1 MADYLSGLL
10 TAWATAQLA
19 LSVFFMLA
27 YFLGRRELEYFIF
40 SLLCLSLSIGTAG
53 VAADYSYSDVQ
64 ARIWTDQITHTGMIL
79 AAAFNLH
86 FALSFARSLGT
97 RFRPSWL
104 YLLAGA
110 YLLLLWSGAWWSD
123 EPPQLL
129 DAYLFGQKVVHV
141 VPQASWLGKSFYVVA
156 GCETAVGAAV
166 LVSAYRAGQR
176 EVGSAILG
184 ILCIL
189 PAVGNDGALALGFVD
204 NAVPL
209 LPHAF
214 LLYAF
219 GVAGTLL
226 LRYRVGRDELEQAA
240 RSLQEKSEELRHSY
254 AELRLVQNELVT
266 KKQLAA
272 VGELAAAIAH
282 EVRNPL
288 AVIVNAVAGL
298 RRSAVREEDRTM
310 LLGIVDEEA
319 ARLNRLVTDLLR
331 FARPVSVK
339 RSPVSLLELANRSR
353 SSAML
358 DGHQINVRMD
368 DDPALNTVWVDPSLF
383 RLVFDNL
390 VENACQAMKTGGTV
404 QIVVHRGQLRGDPA
418 VRIEIS
424 DSGQGMEPG
433 VRERALDPFFTTRPS
448 GTGLGLPIVHR
459 IVEAHGG
466 EIQLDSEEGQGT
478 TVTLLLPLGPP
489 VEELQSQS
497 LPTIVVQ
504 EEPRREPA

>member
-1 MADYLSGLL
+1 
-10 TAWATAQLA
+10 
-19 LSVFFMLA
+19 
-27 YFLGRRELEYFIF
+27 
-40 SLLCLSLSIGTAG
+40 SLLCLSLSLGSTG
-53 VAADYSYSDVQ
+53 VAYDYSQTSLS
-64 ARIWTDQITHTGMIL
+64 ARLLADQITHTGMVM

-86 FALSFARSLGT
+86 FALCFARALERPT
-97 RFRPSWL
+97 RAAWL
-104 YLLAGA
+104 YGLAGIF
-110 YLLLLWSGAWWSD
+110 LVTLWSGGWWQD
-123 EPPQLL
+123 EPPLINDSYVL
-129 DAYLFGQKVVHV
+129 GRHVVHV
-141 VPQASWLGKSFYVVA
+141 VGRATWVGKAFYVIA
-156 GCETAVGAAV
+156 SLETAAAAAV
-166 LVSAYRAGQR
+166 LVSAYRKGQR
-176 EVGSAILG
+176 EVGAAIIG

-189 PAVGNDGALALGFVD
+189 PAVGNDGAMALGVFKS
-204 NAVPL
+204 AVPL

-226 LRYRVGRDELEQAA
+226 LRYRVGRDELEKAA
-240 RSLQEKSEELRHSY
+240 RSLQEKSEELRQSY

-298 RRSAVREEDRTM
+298 RRSAVRDEDRTM

-353 SSAML
+353 SSAMV
-358 DGHQINVRMD
+358 DGHQIVVQMD
-368 DDPALNTVWVDPSLF
+368 EDPDLHTVWVDPSLF

-390 VENACQAMKTGGTV
+390 VENACQAMKGGGTV
-404 QIVVHRGQLRGDPA
+404 QILVRRGQLRAEPA
-418 VRIEIS
+418 VRIDIA
-424 DSGQGMEPG
+424 DSGQGMEQG
-433 VRERALDPFFTTRPS
+433 VRDRALDPFFTTRPS

-459 IVEAHGG
+459 IIEAHGG
-466 EIQLDSEEGQGT
+466 EILLDSEEGQGT

-489 VEELQSQS
+489 ADVEQSPGVPS
-497 LPTIVVQ
+497 VEVRQ
-504 EEPRREPA
+504 ETTA

>member
-1 MADYLSGLL
+1 MAQYLSGLL
-10 TAWATAQLA
+10 TAWATAQLG

-27 YFLGRRELEYFIF
+27 YFLGRREIEYFIF
-40 SLLCLSLSIGTAG
+40 SLLCLSLSVGSAG
-53 VAADYSYSDVQ
+53 NAYDYSQTAVT
-64 ARIWTDQITHTGMIL
+64 ARLVADRVIHSGMIL

-86 FALSFARSLGT
+86 FALCLGRQIT
-97 RFRPSWL
+97 NQRRAIWIYAVAL
-104 YLLAGA
+104 VYLLV
-110 YLLLLWSGAWWSD
+110 LWSGAWWQH
-123 EPPQLL
+123 EPPHVL
-129 DAYLFGQKVVHV
+129 DALLFGRKIEHV
-141 VPQASWLGKSFYVVA
+141 VGQANWIGKSFYVIGA
-156 GCETAVGAAV
+156 LETAAAAAV

-176 EVGSAILG
+176 EVGTAIIG

-189 PAVGNDGALALGFVD
+189 PAVGNDGALAFGFIEH
-204 NAVPL
+204 AIPL

-226 LRYRVGRDELEQAA
+226 LRYRVGKDELEKAA
-240 RSLQEKSEELRHSY
+240 RSLQEKTEELRHSY

-298 RRSAVREEDRTM
+298 RRSAVRDEDRTM

-358 DGHQINVRMD
+358 DGHRIAVRMD
-368 DDPALNTVWVDPSLF
+368 DDPELQTVWVDPSLF

-390 VENACQAMKTGGTV
+390 VENAYQAMKGGGTV
-404 QIVVHRGQLRGDPA
+404 QILVHRGQLRGEPA
-418 VRIEIS
+418 VRIEIA
-424 DSGQGMEPG
+424 DSGQGMEQG

-459 IVEAHGG
+459 IIEAHGG
-466 EIQLDSEEGQGT
+466 EIHLDSEEGQGT

-489 VEELQSQS
+489 AEEQQSPATPS
-497 LPTIVVQ
+497 VMIQ
-504 EEPRREPA
+504 EEKSA

>member
-10 TAWATAQLA
+10 TAWAVAQLA

-27 YFLGRRELEYFIF
+27 YFLGRREVEYFIF
-40 SLLCLSLSIGTAG
+40 SLLCLSLSLGSAG

-64 ARIWTDQITHTGMIL
+64 ARLLADQLTHSGMIL

-86 FALSFARSLGT
+86 FALCYARALGAQL
-97 RFRPSWL
+97 RAAWL
-104 YLLAGA
+104 YVVAGV
-110 YLLLLWSGAWWSD
+110 YLVLLWSGAWWESG
-123 EPPQLL
+123 PPQVL
-129 DAYLFGQKVVHV
+129 DAYLFGQKVVHLV
-141 VPQASWLGKSFYVVA
+141 TQATWLGKSFYVVGA
-156 GCETAVGAAV
+156 VETAVAAAV

-176 EVGSAILG
+176 EVGSAIIG

-189 PAVGNDGALALGFVD
+189 PAVGNDGALALGFID

-240 RSLQEKSEELRHSY
+240 RSLEEKSEELRHSY

-298 RRSAVREEDRTM
+298 RRNAVRDEDRTM

-358 DGHQINVRMD
+358 DGHQINVQMD

-404 QIVVHRGQLRGDPA
+404 LIVVHRGQLRGEPA

-424 DSGQGMEPG
+424 DSGQGMEQG

-466 EIQLDSEEGQGT
+466 EIQLDSEEGHGT

-489 VEELQSQS
+489 PEEPHSPG
-497 LPTIVVQ
+497 LPTVMLR
-504 EEPRREPA
+504 EEKSA

>member
-10 TAWATAQLA
+10 TAWAAAQLA

-27 YFLGRRELEYFIF
+27 YFLGRREVEYFIF
-40 SLLCLSLSIGTAG
+40 SLLCLSLSLGSAG
-53 VAADYSYSDVQ
+53 VAADYLYTDLQ
-64 ARIWTDQITHTGMIL
+64 ARMLADQLMHSGMIL

-86 FALSFARSLGT
+86 FALCFARARGT
-97 RFRPSWL
+97 QQRAAWL
-104 YLLAGA
+104 YVVAGV
-110 YLLLLWSGAWWSD
+110 YLVLLWSGAWWEN

-129 DAYLFGQKVVHV
+129 DAYLFGRKVTHV
-141 VPQASWLGKSFYVVA
+141 VTQATWLGKSFYVVGA
-156 GCETAVGAAV
+156 LETAVAAAV

-176 EVGSAILG
+176 EVGSAIIG

-189 PAVGNDGALALGFVD
+189 PAVGNDGALALGFID

-226 LRYRVGRDELEQAA
+226 LRYRVGKDELEQAA
-240 RSLQEKSEELRHSY
+240 RSLQEKTEELRHSY

-358 DGHQINVRMD
+358 DGHQINVQMD
-368 DDPALNTVWVDPSLF
+368 DDPELNTVWVDPSLF

-404 QIVVHRGQLRGDPA
+404 LIVVHRGQLRGEPA

-424 DSGQGMEPG
+424 DSGQGMEQG

-489 VEELQSQS
+489 PEEPPSPG
-497 LPTIVVQ
+497 LPTVMLR
-504 EEPRREPA
+504 EEKSA

>member
-1 MADYLSGLL
+1 MAQYLSGLL
-10 TAWATAQLA
+10 TAWATAQLG
-19 LSVFFMLA
+19 LSIFFMLA
-27 YFLGRRELEYFIF
+27 YFLGRRELPYSVF
-40 SLLCLSLSIGTAG
+40 SLLCLSLSVGSAG
-53 VAADYSYSDVQ
+53 VAYEYSQADIGLRMLGERV
-64 ARIWTDQITHTGMIL
+64 THTGMIL

-86 FALSFARSLGT
+86 FALCFARAELA
-97 RFRPSWL
+97 RARAVWL
-104 YLLAGA
+104 YVLAGA
-110 YLLLLWSGAWWSD
+110 YLLLLWSGGWFHAGQPRVVDS
-123 EPPQLL
+123 
-129 DAYLFGQKVVHV
+129 YLFGHKVVTV
-141 VPQASWLGKSFYVVA
+141 VGQATGLGKTFYVVA
-156 GCETAVGAAV
+156 ALETAAAAAL
-166 LVSAYRAGQR
+166 LVSAYRGGQR
-176 EVGSAILG
+176 EVGSAIIG
-184 ILCIL
+184 ILCVL
-189 PAVGNDGALALGFVD
+189 PAVGNDGALAFGFID
-204 NAVPL
+204 NAIPL

-214 LLYAF
+214 LLYAC

-226 LRYRVGRDELEQAA
+226 LRYRVGKDELEKTA
-240 RSLQEKSEELRHSY
+240 RSLQEKTEELRHSY

-358 DGHQINVRMD
+358 DGHQIVVNMD
-368 DDPALNTVWVDPSLF
+368 EDPELQTVWVDPSLF

-418 VRIEIS
+418 VRIEIA
-424 DSGQGMEPG
+424 DSGQGMERG

-459 IVEAHGG
+459 IIEAHGG
-466 EIQLDSEEGQGT
+466 EIQLESEEGQGT

-489 VEELQSQS
+489 PEEQQSPG
-497 LPTIVVQ
+497 LPTVQIQ
-504 EEPRREPA
+504 EEKSA

>member
-1 MADYLSGLL
+1 MAQYLSGLL
-10 TAWATAQLA
+10 TAWATAQLG

-40 SLLCLSLSIGTAG
+40 SLLCLSLSVGSAGTAY
-53 VAADYSYSDVQ
+53 DYSQTNV
-64 ARIWTDQITHTGMIL
+64 ALRLVADQVIHTGMIL

-86 FALSFARSLGT
+86 FALCIGRAITDQRRAAWIYVLA
-97 RFRPSWL
+97 L
-104 YLLAGA
+104 VYLLA
-110 YLLLLWSGAWWSD
+110 LWSGAWWEP
-123 EPPQLL
+123 EPPHVL
-129 DAYLFGQKVVHV
+129 DAFLFGRKIVHV
-141 VPQASWLGKSFYVVA
+141 VGQASWIGKSFYVLA
-156 GCETAVGAAV
+156 SLETAVAAAV
-166 LVSAYRAGQR
+166 LVSAYRSGQR
-176 EVGSAILG
+176 EVGSAIIG

-189 PAVGNDGALALGFVD
+189 PAVGNDGALAFGFIE
-204 NAVPL
+204 NTIPL
-209 LPHAF
+209 LTHAF

-226 LRYRVGRDELEQAA
+226 LRYRVGKDELEKAA

-298 RRSAVREEDRTM
+298 RRSAVRDEDRTM

-358 DGHQINVRMD
+358 DGHQIVVRMD
-368 DDPALNTVWVDPSLF
+368 DDPELHTVWVDPSLF

-390 VENACQAMKTGGTV
+390 VENACQAMKSGGTV
-404 QIVVHRGQLRGDPA
+404 QILVHRGQLRGEPA
-418 VRIEIS
+418 VRIEIA
-424 DSGQGMEPG
+424 DSGQGMEQG

-459 IVEAHGG
+459 IIEAHGG
-466 EIQLDSEEGQGT
+466 EIRLDSEEGQGT

-489 VEELQSQS
+489 GEELLSPG
-497 LPTIVVQ
+497 LPSVELR
-504 EEPRREPA
+504 EEKSA

>member
-1 MADYLSGLL
+1 MAQYLSGLL
-10 TAWATAQLA
+10 TAWATAQLG
-19 LSVFFMLA
+19 LSVFFMFA

-40 SLLCLSLSIGTAG
+40 SLLCLSLSVGSAGVAYEYSEAG
-53 VAADYSYSDVQ
+53 VAARFLGSN
-64 ARIWTDQITHTGMIL
+64 ITHVGMIF

-86 FALSFARSLGT
+86 FALTFAKALRDP
-97 RFRPSWL
+97 RRAVWI
-104 YLLAGA
+104 YVVAAA
-110 YLLLLWSGAWWSD
+110 YLVLLGSGAWWRDAS
-123 EPPQLL
+123 PYML
-129 DAYLFGQKVVHV
+129 DAYLFGQRVVHLA
-141 VPQASWLGKSFYVVA
+141 PQASWLGKTFYIVA
-156 GCETAVGAAV
+156 SLETAVSAAV

-176 EVGSAILG
+176 EVGSAIIG
-184 ILCIL
+184 ILCVL
-189 PAVGNDGALALGFVD
+189 PAVGNDGALAFGFIE
-204 NAVPL
+204 NAISL

-226 LRYRVGRDELEQAA
+226 LRYRVGKDELEKTA
-240 RSLQEKSEELRHSY
+240 RSLQEKTEELRHSY

-298 RRSAVREEDRTM
+298 RRSAVRDEDRTM

-358 DGHQINVRMD
+358 DGHHIVVRMD
-368 DDPALNTVWVDPSLF
+368 EDPELTTVWVDPSLF

-390 VENACQAMKTGGTV
+390 VENACQAMKSGGTV
-404 QIVVHRGQLRGDPA
+404 QILVRRGQLRGDAA
-418 VRIEIS
+418 VRIEIA
-424 DSGQGMEPG
+424 DSGQGMEQG

-459 IVEAHGG
+459 IIEAHGG
-466 EIQLDSEEGQGT
+466 EIRLESEEGQGT

-489 VEELQSQS
+489 AEEQQSPAV
-497 LPTIVVQ
+497 PTVRVQ
-504 EEPRREPA
+504 EERA

>member
-1 MADYLSGLL
+1 MAAQYLSGLL
-10 TAWATAQLA
+10 TAWATAQLG

-40 SLLCLSLSIGTAG
+40 SALCLSLSVGSAG
-53 VAADYSYSDVQ
+53 VAYDYSQSVI
-64 ARIWTDQITHTGMIL
+64 AERVLADQVTHSGMIL
-79 AAAFNLH
+79 AAAINLH
-86 FALSFARSLGT
+86 FAFTVAR
-97 RFRPSWL
+97 RPGQQKRAAWL
-104 YLLAGA
+104 YGVALA
-110 YLLLLWSGAWWSD
+110 YLVVLWSGAWWKPG
-123 EPPQLL
+123 PPRVL
-129 DAYLFGQKVVHV
+129 DAYLFGTRIEHV
-141 VPQASWLGKSFYVVA
+141 VGQATWIGKSFYVVA
-156 GCETAVGAAV
+156 SLETAMAAAL

-176 EVGSAILG
+176 EVGSAIIG

-189 PAVGNDGALALGFVD
+189 PAVGNDGALAFGFIE
-204 NAVPL
+204 NAIPL

-226 LRYRVGRDELEQAA
+226 MRYRVGKDELEKAA
-240 RSLQEKSEELRHSY
+240 RSLQEKTEELRHSY

-298 RRSAVREEDRTM
+298 RRSAVRDEDRTM

-358 DGHQINVRMD
+358 DGHHIVVQMD
-368 DDPALNTVWVDPSLF
+368 EDPDLQTVWVDPSLF

-390 VENACQAMKTGGTV
+390 VENACQAMKMGGTV
-404 QIVVHRGQLRGDPA
+404 QILVHRGQLRGEAA
-418 VRIEIS
+418 VRIEIA
-424 DSGQGMEPG
+424 DSGQGMEQG

-459 IVEAHGG
+459 IIEAHGG
-466 EIQLDSEEGQGT
+466 EIHLDSEEGQGT

-489 VEELQSQS
+489 PEEQTNPG
-497 LPTIVVQ
+497 LPSVQ
-504 EEPRREPA
+504 AQQEKSA

>member
-1 MADYLSGLL
+1 MAQYLSGLL
-10 TAWATAQLA
+10 TAWATAQLG
-19 LSVFFMLA
+19 LSVFFTFA
-27 YFLGRRELEYFIF
+27 YFLGRRETEYFVF
-40 SLLCLSLSIGTAG
+40 SLLCLALSVASAG
-53 VAADYSYSDVQ
+53 VAFDYTQADLA
-64 ARIWTDQITHTGMIL
+64 ARALADHVTHSGMIM
-79 AAAFNLH
+79 AAALNLH
-86 FALSFARSLGT
+86 FALCFGRT
-97 RFRPSWL
+97 PPPSNRVTWL
-104 YLLAGA
+104 YVVAVGYLLA
-110 YLLLLWSGAWWSD
+110 LWGGAWWAG
-123 EPPQLL
+123 PPHVL
-129 DAYLFGQKVVHV
+129 DAFVFGRKIEHLVG
-141 VPQASWLGKSFYVVA
+141 QANWLGKSFYVVA
-156 GCETAVGAAV
+156 SVETAVAAAL
-166 LVSAYRAGQR
+166 LVTAYRAGRR

-189 PAVGNDGALALGFVD
+189 PAVGNDGALAFGFIE
-204 NAVPL
+204 NAIPL

-226 LRYRVGRDELEQAA
+226 LRYRVGKDELEQAA
-240 RSLQEKSEELRHSY
+240 RSLHEKTEELRHSY

-298 RRSAVREEDRTM
+298 RRSAVRDEDRTM

-358 DGHQINVRMD
+358 DGHQIVVQMD
-368 DDPALNTVWVDPSLF
+368 EDPELQTVWVDPSLF

-404 QIVVHRGQLRGDPA
+404 QILVHRGQLRGEAA
-418 VRIEIS
+418 VRIEIA
-424 DSGQGMEPG
+424 DSGQGMEQG

-459 IVEAHGG
+459 IIEAHGG
-466 EIQLDSEEGQGT
+466 EILLDSEEGQGT

-489 VEELQSQS
+489 PEEQQSPG
-497 LPTIVVQ
+497 LPSVHVQ
-504 EEPRREPA
+504 EEKSA

>member
-10 TAWATAQLA
+10 TAWAAAQLG

-40 SLLCLSLSIGTAG
+40 SLLCLSLALGTAG
-53 VAADYSYSDVQ
+53 VAFDYSRSDLDSRLL
-64 ARIWTDQITHTGMIL
+64 ADQITHTGMIL
-79 AAAFNLH
+79 ASAFNLH
-86 FALSFARSLGT
+86 FAVSLARLSTR
-97 RFRPSWL
+97 RFRPLWL
-104 YLLAGA
+104 YIGAGF
-110 YLLLLWSGAWWSD
+110 YLLLLWLGPWWRSGS
-123 EPPQLL
+123 PQVM
-129 DAYLFGQKVVHV
+129 DALLFGEPVVHV
-141 VPQASWLGKSFYVVA
+141 VRSATWLGKSFYVVA
-156 GCETAVGAAV
+156 ALETAAAAAV

-176 EVGSAILG
+176 EVGSAIIG

-189 PAVGNDGALALGFVD
+189 PAVGNDGALAFGFIEG
-204 NAVPL
+204 AVPL

-226 LRYRVGRDELEQAA
+226 LRYRVSKDELEAAA

-254 AELRLVQNELVT
+254 AELRLVQNELLT

-298 RRSAVREEDRTM
+298 RRTAVREEDRTM

-358 DGHQINVRMD
+358 DGHQIAVSMAPD
-368 DDPALNTVWVDPSLF
+368 AELQTVWVDPGLF

-390 VENACQAMKTGGTV
+390 VENACQAMKEGGTV
-404 QIVVHRGQLRGDPA
+404 QIVVNRGQLRGDPA
-418 VRIEIS
+418 VRIEIA
-424 DSGQGMEPG
+424 DSGRGMERG

-459 IVEAHGG
+459 IIEAHGG
-466 EIQLDSEEGQGT
+466 EIHLESEEGQGT

-489 VEELQSQS
+489 PEDQQSPGPPTVELR
-497 LPTIVVQ
+497 
-504 EEPRREPA
+504 EEHSA

>member
-1 MADYLSGLL
+1 MAQYLSGLL
-10 TAWATAQLA
+10 TAWATAQLG
-19 LSVFFMLA
+19 LSLFFTLA
-27 YFLGRRELEYFIF
+27 YFLGRRELEYAIF
-40 SLLCLSLSIGTAG
+40 SLLCLSLSVGSAG
-53 VAADYSYSDVQ
+53 VAYEYSQ
-64 ARIWTDQITHTGMIL
+64 TEIAARLVGEHIAHAGMIL

-86 FALSFARSLGT
+86 FALCFSRSETAKVRAL
-97 RFRPSWL
+97 WL
-104 YLLAGA
+104 YVLAAA
-110 YLLLLWSGAWWSD
+110 YLVLLVSGGWWQHR
-123 EPPQLL
+123 PPRVL
-129 DAYLFGQKVVHV
+129 DANLFGHIVVTTV
-141 VPQASWLGKSFYVVA
+141 GQATWLGKSFYVVA
-156 GCETAVGAAV
+156 ALETAAAAAL

-176 EVGSAILG
+176 EVGSAIIG

-189 PAVGNDGALALGFVD
+189 PAVGNDGALAFGFIA
-204 NAVPL
+204 NAIPL

-214 LLYAF
+214 LLYAC

-226 LRYRVGRDELEQAA
+226 LRYRVSRDELERAA
-240 RSLQEKSEELRHSY
+240 RSLQEKTEELRHSY

-358 DGHQINVRMD
+358 DGHQIVVQMD
-368 DDPALNTVWVDPSLF
+368 EDPELTTVWVDPSLF

-390 VENACQAMKTGGTV
+390 VENACQAMKSGGTV
-404 QIVVHRGQLRGDPA
+404 QILVHRGQLRGEAA
-418 VRIEIS
+418 VRIEIA
-424 DSGQGMEPG
+424 DSGQGMERG

-459 IVEAHGG
+459 IIEAHGG
-466 EIQLDSEEGQGT
+466 EIQIESEEGQGT

-489 VEELQSQS
+489 PEELQSPG
-497 LPTIVVQ
+497 LPSVLLQ
-504 EEPRREPA
+504 EEKSA

>member
-1 MADYLSGLL
+1 MAQYLSGLL
-10 TAWATAQLA
+10 TAWATAQLG

-27 YFLGRRELEYFIF
+27 YFLGRREVEYFIF
-40 SLLCLSLSIGTAG
+40 SLLCLSLSVGSAS
-53 VAADYSYSDVQ
+53 VAYDYSQ
-64 ARIWTDQITHTGMIL
+64 TGIPARLMADQVTHSGMIL
-79 AAAFNLH
+79 AAALNVH
-86 FALSFARSLGT
+86 FALCFGR
-97 RFRPSWL
+97 RPVDVRRVSWL
-104 YLLAGA
+104 YFVAAG
-110 YLLLLWSGAWWSD
+110 YLVLLWSGAWWHG
-123 EPPQLL
+123 PPHVLN
-129 DAYLFGQKVVHV
+129 AFLFGRQIEHV
-141 VPQASWLGKSFYVVA
+141 VGQATWLGKSFYVVA
-156 GCETAVGAAV
+156 SVETAMAAAL

-189 PAVGNDGALALGFVD
+189 PAVGNDGALAFGFID
-204 NAVPL
+204 NAIPL

-226 LRYRVGRDELEQAA
+226 LRYRVGKDELEKAA

-298 RRSAVREEDRTM
+298 RRSAVRDEDRTM

-358 DGHQINVRMD
+358 DGHQIVVQMD
-368 DDPALNTVWVDPSLF
+368 DDPDLQTVWVDPSLF

-390 VENACQAMKTGGTV
+390 VENACQAMKLGGTV
-404 QIVVHRGQLRGDPA
+404 QIMVHRGQLRGEPA

-424 DSGQGMEPG
+424 DSGQGMEQG

-459 IVEAHGG
+459 IIEAHGG
-466 EIQLDSEEGQGT
+466 EIQLESAEGQGT

-489 VEELQSQS
+489 PEELQSTG
-497 LPTIVVQ
+497 LPSVEHQQ
-504 EEPRREPA
+504 ERLA

>member
-10 TAWATAQLA
+10 TAWAAAQLA

-27 YFLGRRELEYFIF
+27 YFLGRREVEYFIF
-40 SLLCLSLSIGTAG
+40 SLLCLSLSLSSAG
-53 VAADYSYSDVQ
+53 VAADYSHVDLQSRVL
-64 ARIWTDQITHTGMIL
+64 ADQVTHTGMIL

-86 FALSFARSLGT
+86 FALCFAKMTGSLG
-97 RFRPSWL
+97 RAKWL
-104 YLLAGA
+104 YVVAAG
-110 YLLLLWSGAWWSD
+110 YLLLLWSGAWWQKQ
-123 EPPQLL
+123 PPQLL
-129 DAYLFGQKVVHV
+129 DAYLFGQRVVHV
-141 VPQASWLGKSFYVVA
+141 ATQATWLGKSFYIFGA
-156 GCETAVGAAV
+156 LETAVAAAV

-176 EVGSAILG
+176 EVGAAIIG

-189 PAVGNDGALALGFVD
+189 PAVGNDGALALGVID

-219 GVAGTLL
+219 GVAATLL
-226 LRYRVGRDELEQAA
+226 LRYRVSKDELELAA

-298 RRSAVREEDRTM
+298 RRSAVRDEDRTM

-358 DGHQINVRMD
+358 DGHQINVQMD
-368 DDPALNTVWVDPSLF
+368 DDPELNTVWVDPSLF

-404 QIVVHRGQLRGDPA
+404 LIVVHRGQLRGEPA

-424 DSGQGMEPG
+424 DSGQGMEQG

-489 VEELQSQS
+489 PEELQSPG
-497 LPTIVVQ
+497 LPTVVIEQ
-504 EEPRREPA
+504 EKLA

>member
-10 TAWATAQLA
+10 TAWAAAQLA

-27 YFLGRRELEYFIF
+27 YFLGRREVEYFIF
-40 SLLCLSLSIGTAG
+40 SLLCLSLSLGSAG
-53 VAADYSYSDVQ
+53 VATDYSHSDLET
-64 ARIWTDQITHTGMIL
+64 RILADQLTHSGMIL

-86 FALSFARSLGT
+86 FALCFARALGT
-97 RFRPSWL
+97 QTRAAWL
-104 YLLAGA
+104 YVVAGV
-110 YLLLLWSGAWWSD
+110 YLVLLWSGAWWEKD
-123 EPPQLL
+123 PPQFL

-141 VPQASWLGKSFYVVA
+141 VGQASWLGKSFYVVGA
-156 GCETAVGAAV
+156 LETAVAAAV

-176 EVGSAILG
+176 EVGSAIIG

-189 PAVGNDGALALGFVD
+189 PAVGNDGALALGIVD

-226 LRYRVGRDELEQAA
+226 LRYRVGKDELDQAA

-298 RRSAVREEDRTM
+298 RRSAVRDEDRTM

-358 DGHQINVRMD
+358 DGHQINVQMD

-404 QIVVHRGQLRGDPA
+404 LIVVHRGQLRGEPA

-424 DSGQGMEPG
+424 DSGQGMEQG

-489 VEELQSQS
+489 PEELQTPG
-497 LPTIVVQ
+497 LPTVVLR
-504 EEPRREPA
+504 EEKSA

>member
-1 MADYLSGLL
+1 MAQYLSGLL
-10 TAWATAQLA
+10 TAWATAQLG
-19 LSVFFMLA
+19 LSAFFMLA

-40 SLLCLSLSIGTAG
+40 SLLCLSLSLGSAG
-53 VAADYSYSDVQ
+53 VAYDYAVTDIGKRLLADQV
-64 ARIWTDQITHTGMIL
+64 IHTGMIL

-86 FALSFARSLGT
+86 FALCFGRSVPERRHANL
-97 RFRPSWL
+97 L
-104 YLLAGA
+104 YAIAGG
-110 YLLLLWSGAWWSD
+110 YLVLLWTGAWWRP
-123 EPPQLL
+123 EPPHVLEALVLGRRIVQ
-129 DAYLFGQKVVHV
+129 VVGE
-141 VPQASWLGKSFYVVA
+141 ATWLGKSFYLVA
-156 GCETAVGAAV
+156 SLETAVAAAV
-166 LVSAYRAGQR
+166 LVSAYRAGRR
-176 EVGSAILG
+176 EVGSAIIG

-189 PAVGNDGALALGFVD
+189 PAVGNDGALAFGFIE

-214 LLYAF
+214 LFYAC

-226 LRYRVGRDELEQAA
+226 LRYRVGRDELERAA
-240 RSLQEKSEELRHSY
+240 RSLQEKSEELKHSY
-254 AELRLVQNELVT
+254 AELRLVQNELLT

-298 RRSAVREEDRTM
+298 RRSVVRDEDRTM

-358 DGHQINVRMD
+358 DGHQISVRMEA
-368 DDPALNTVWVDPSLF
+368 DPELYTVWVDPSLF

-404 QIVVHRGQLRGDPA
+404 QILVRRGQLRGEAA
-418 VRIEIS
+418 VRIEIA
-424 DSGQGMEPG
+424 DSGQGMDPG

-466 EIQLDSEEGQGT
+466 EIHLDSEEGHGT

-489 VEELQSQS
+489 PEEIPSPSVPKVDLR
-497 LPTIVVQ
+497 Q
-504 EEPRREPA
+504 ESPV

>member
-10 TAWATAQLA
+10 TAWAAVQLA
-19 LSVFFMLA
+19 LSAFFMLA
-27 YFLGRRELEYFIF
+27 YFLGRREAEYFIF
-40 SLLCLSLSIGTAG
+40 SLLCCSLSLVSAG
-53 VAADYSYSDVQ
+53 VAYDYAQSELPARLLADRV
-64 ARIWTDQITHTGMIL
+64 THTGLIL
-79 AAAFNLH
+79 AAAVNLH
-86 FALSFARSLGT
+86 FALSFARTLGL
-97 RFRPSWL
+97 RLRAGLL
-104 YLLAGA
+104 YVVAAG
-110 YLLLLWSGAWWSD
+110 YLFVLWSGGWVS
-123 EPPQLL
+123 EQPPQLV
-129 DAYLFGQKVVHV
+129 DAYLFGQQVVRV
-141 VPQASWLGKSFYVVA
+141 ADEASWLGKSFYVVA
-156 GCETAVGAAV
+156 ALETAVAAAV

-189 PAVGNDGALALGFVD
+189 PAVGNDWALALGFID

-214 LLYAF
+214 LLYAL

-226 LRYRVGRDELEQAA
+226 LRYRVGKDELEQAA
-240 RSLQEKSEELRHSY
+240 RSLEQKSEELRHSY

-339 RSPVSLLELANRSR
+339 RSPVSLLELAHRSR
-353 SSAML
+353 SSAMM
-358 DGHQINVRMD
+358 DGHQISVRMD
-368 DDPALNTVWVDPSLF
+368 ETPELQTVWVDPSLF

-390 VENACQAMKTGGTV
+390 VENACQAMRSGGTV
-404 QIVVHRGQLRGDPA
+404 QIVVHRGQLRGEPA
-418 VRIEIS
+418 VKIEIS
-424 DSGQGMEPG
+424 DSGQGMEAG

-466 EIQLDSEEGQGT
+466 EIQLDSEEGRGT

-489 VEELQSQS
+489 SDEVPSPG
-497 LPTIVVQ
+497 LPTVVVR
-504 EEPRREPA
+504 EEGESA

>member
-10 TAWATAQLA
+10 TAWAAAQLG

-27 YFLGRRELEYFIF
+27 YFWGRRELEYFIF
-40 SLLCLSLSIGTAG
+40 SLLCLSLSLSTAG
-53 VAADYSYSDVQ
+53 VASDYAQTELQ
-64 ARIWTDQITHTGMIL
+64 ARLLADQITHSGMIL

-86 FALSFARSLGT
+86 FSLCFVRSSTAQSRAG
-97 RFRPSWL
+97 WL
-104 YLLAGA
+104 YVVAGA
-110 YLLLLWSGAWWSD
+110 YLVALWSGAWWRG
-123 EPPQLL
+123 EPPQLF
-129 DAYLFGQKVVHV
+129 DAYLFGQKVVHMTNE
-141 VPQASWLGKSFYVVA
+141 ATWLGKSFYVV
-156 GCETAVGAAV
+156 GSLETAVAAAV
-166 LVSAYRAGQR
+166 LASAYRDGQR
-176 EVGSAILG
+176 EVGSAIIG
-184 ILCIL
+184 IVCIL
-189 PAVGNDGALALGFVD
+189 PAVGNDGALALGVID

-226 LRYRVGRDELEQAA
+226 LRYRVGKDELEQAA

-266 KKQLAA
+266 KKQMAA

-298 RRSAVREEDRTM
+298 RRSAVRDEDRTM

-358 DGHQINVRMD
+358 DGHQIHVQMD
-368 DDPALNTVWVDPSLF
+368 DDPALQTVWVDPSLF

-404 QIVVHRGQLRGDPA
+404 QIVVQRGQLRGEPA

-424 DSGQGMEPG
+424 DSGQGMEQG
-433 VRERALDPFFTTRPS
+433 VRERALHPFFTTRPS

-466 EIQLDSEEGQGT
+466 EIQLDSAEGHGT

-489 VEELQSQS
+489 EDLPSPPPPTVVVREEKS
-497 LPTIVVQ
+497 
-504 EEPRREPA
+504 A